1 MGEGIVRRPI
11 TQLKTNNECLRYIL
25 DMAEL
30 MVASGG
36 EIHRAEKMIRY
47 MAKAYGGVSVDV
59 FVITTNIIVT
69 VLFSNGIELTQHRQ
83 IPTGRKL
90 DYTKVE
96 ALNKLSRE
104 CSKNPI
110 PLEELSERIEEIGR
124 MNDNMLIWYLASMLG
139 AGSFAVFFGGS
150 FWDGLVSAG
159 FGLIICFLSRKLAP
173 ICPNN
178 VIFYLITSL
187 VTGIGIGLVGR
198 GVPMLHADKVMIG
211 DIMLMIP
218 GLGATNA
225 VRDVL
230 AGDTIS
236 GFLRLIE
243 ALLWAAAL
251 AAGFMIALGL
261 IGG

>member
-1 MGEGIVRRPI
+1 MGEGIVRKPI
-11 TQLKTNNECLRYIL
+11 TQLKNNNECLRYIL

-30 MVASGG
+30 MLASGG
-36 EIHRAEKMIRY
+36 EIHRVERTIRY
-47 MAKAYGGVSVDV
+47 MAMAYGAKTVDV

-69 VLFSNGIELTQHRQ
+69 ALFDNGIELTQHRQ

-104 CSKNPI
+104 CCKKPI
-110 PLEELSERIEEIGR
+110 PLAELEKRVQEIEQ
-124 MNDNMLIWYLASMLG
+124 MDDNWLIWYLASMLG
-139 AGSFAVFFGGS
+139 AGAFAVFFGGS

-159 FGLIICFLSRKLAP
+159 FALFICFLSKKLAP

-178 VIFYLITSL
+178 IIFYLITSL
-187 VTGIGIGLVGR
+187 MTGIGIGLLGK
-198 GVPMLHADKVMIG
+198 GIPFFHADKIMIG
-211 DIMLMIP
+211 DIMLLIP

-251 AAGFMIALGL
+251 AAGFMIAMAL